1 LSVGTV
7 SSRQQGRKLP
17 RTPES
22 RQALPPSAR
31 RRGWRSD
38 ALPAFA
44 RKSAL
49 VNATGFDIA
58 RITDASRTKT
68 GMVLGT
74 PSFMSPEQLAGQH
87 IDGRSDRYS
96 LGVMLFQLLTGTLP
110 SRGDSMAALMYRI
123 ANQSPPDV
131 RALRPG
137 LPAGIAD
144 MLTRSLAKPPA
155 QRYQSGADLAA
166 ELKRLRAGI
175 DTLAGTDMPLRD
187 NASNPSGHF
196 ETTQVDPNVRQ
207 PPGSPPLMLRNM

>member
-1 LSVGTV
+1 LSVGAV

-49 VNATGFDIA
+49 VNATGFGIA

-96 LGVMLFQLLTGTLP
+96 LGVMLFQMLTGTLP

-123 ANQSPPDV
+123 ANQSPPRCARPATRIARRD
-131 RALRPG
+131 RRHAHPESGQAARSTLPERRRPG
-137 LPAGIAD
+137 GRTEAA
-144 MLTRSLAKPPA
+144 A
-155 QRYQSGADLAA
+155 SGD
-166 ELKRLRAGI
+166 
-175 DTLAGTDMPLRD
+175 
-187 NASNPSGHF
+187 
-196 ETTQVDPNVRQ
+196 
-207 PPGSPPLMLRNM
+207 